1 MNDGVVMEA
10 CDDGSNGNLEKEK
23 TRNLESHLVTASN

>member
-10 CDDGSNGNLEKEK
+10 CDDRSNGNLEKEK
-23 TRNLESHLVTASN
+23 TRTLESHLVTASN